1 MFGEFH
7 SIIGDTPLI
16 KINYEYKS
24 LKKSLYTKLEMF
36 SFTGSIKDRVAYYMI
51 KRAIEKNRLKK
62 GMPIVEATSGNT
74 GISLSAIGA
83 KLGFDVVIFMPDW
96 VSQERVQLMRAYGAD
111 VRLVSHLE
119 GGFSECMKRAREFA
133 MENNGYYMNQFA
145 NQDNVLAHYETTA
158 LEINN
163 VLNGEVE
170 AFVSGI
176 GSGGTIMGIGK
187 FLKEQNKKAKII
199 ALEPLQMPLLSGG
212 EIFSPHQ
219 IEGIGDEFIPE
230 IVDEKLIDDILLI
243 DDIDAILMAQKI
255 TENLG
260 LGVGISSG
268 ANFLASVLVK
278 EKTNGN
284 VVTVFADDNKKY
296 LTTNLT
302 KEINKKHSIVKEIK
316 LIDFEIV

>member
-7 SIIGDTPLI
+7 NIIGDTPLI
-16 KINYEYKS
+16 KINYEYKG